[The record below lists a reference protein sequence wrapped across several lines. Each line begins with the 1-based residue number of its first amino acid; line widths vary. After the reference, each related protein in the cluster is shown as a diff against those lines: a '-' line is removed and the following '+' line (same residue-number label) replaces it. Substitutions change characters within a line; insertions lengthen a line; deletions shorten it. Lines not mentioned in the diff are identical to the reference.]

1 MNDLILRF
9 IVAVEN
15 IGTALTAM
23 ASGGTGQLNV
33 PATPAAATDTAGA
46 GTKPATTGKG
56 KGKDKD
62 KAPDAAADT
71 SAADAAAAAEAADK
85 AAKAKAEASKPKFD
99 YELLKKA
106 IIELASAGAEGKEAA
121 MRILTDAGLARGEKA
136 DKADPGKWEGMHAAA
151 VKALAVIKDSEAF
164 A

>member
-15 IGTALTAM
+15 IGTALTAI
-23 ASGGTGQLNV
+23 ATGSAVINAA
-33 PATPAAATDTAGA
+33 PANEAAAPAGA

-56 KGKDKD
+56 KGKDK
-62 KAPDAAADT
+62 APDAAAADT

-85 AAKAKAEASKPKFD
+85 AAKAKAEADKPKFD

-136 DKADPGKWEGMHAAA
+136 DKADPSKWEGMHAAA

>member
-56 KGKDKD
+56 KGKD

-136 DKADPGKWEGMHAAA
+136 DKADPSKWEGMHAAA

>member
-15 IGTALTAM
+15 IGTALTAI
-23 ASGGTGQLNV
+23 ATGSAVINAA
-33 PATPAAATDTAGA
+33 PANEAAAPAGA

-56 KGKDKD
+56 KGKD

-85 AAKAKAEASKPKFD
+85 AAKAAAEKAEANKPKFD

-136 DKADPGKWEGMHAAA
+136 DKADPSKWEGMHAAA